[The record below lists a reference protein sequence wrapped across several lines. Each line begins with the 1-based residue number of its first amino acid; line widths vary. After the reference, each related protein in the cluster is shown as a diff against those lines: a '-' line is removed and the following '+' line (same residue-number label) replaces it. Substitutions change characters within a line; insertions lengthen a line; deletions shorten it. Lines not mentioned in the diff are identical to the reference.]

1 MTEKQN
7 SNIAWHKGDVH
18 SNATVQ
24 DILLYMHE
32 NFFSLGRD
40 MVYYGL

>member
-7 SNIAWHKGDVH
+7 SNIAWHKGDFH
-18 SNATVQ
+18 SKATVQ

-32 NFFSLGRD
+32 IFFSLGRD